1 MGKFKVNTHRSFTDR
16 YIALDNLHMDKYER
30 RRLNLLKLK
39 NEFCEGI
46 NKVLAERIERDPTYV
61 SRMLY
66 PEGKQGKKRIA
77 DDLIEVIEEKFNL
90 PRGWLDSS
98 PAEEGGAHLQITE
111 QNSDDDTIV
120 VVTNAIASMGLGHPQ
135 PEYDQVVDT
144 IRLTRSWV
152 HGSLPKLTSAE
163 NLAILTAYGDSM
175 SPTFSDGDLLLVDRG
190 VNQIKL
196 DAVYVIARDG
206 ELFVKRVRRRLQD
219 GAVII
224 KSDNPLFGPD
234 DIIENGER
242 AQLDVLGRVVWAWS
256 GKRL

>member
-1 MGKFKVNTHRSFTDR
+1 MKIWTKEEEAEKLAARFDGVNRAKFAREHNVGGGGPMIYQHMTGRRPMNLEAA
-16 YIALDNLHMDKYER
+16 IAYANGFK
-30 RRLNLLKLK
+30 
-39 NEFCEGI
+39 CS
-46 NKVLAERIERDPTYV
+46 LAEISPRLAAEAAAANAVSGAPAYV
-61 SRMLY
+61 SGQQNDK
-66 PEGKQGKKRIA
+66 ESN
-77 DDLIEVIEEKFNL
+77 DDAV
-90 PRGWLDSS
+90 
-98 PAEEGGAHLQITE
+98 
-111 QNSDDDTIV
+111 V

-135 PEYDQVVDT
+135 AEYDQVVDT

-152 HGSLPKLTSAE
+152 HGNLPKLSAVD

-175 SPTFSDGDLLLVDRG
+175 SPTFADGDLLLVDRG
-190 VNQIKL
+190 INQIKL

-219 GAVII
+219 GAVVI